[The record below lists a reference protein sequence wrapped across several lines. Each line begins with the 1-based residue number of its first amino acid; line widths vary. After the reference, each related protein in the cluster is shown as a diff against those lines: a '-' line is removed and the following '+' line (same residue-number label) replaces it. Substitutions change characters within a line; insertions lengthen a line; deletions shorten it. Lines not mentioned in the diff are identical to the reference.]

1 MSATSQSAP
10 ESSSTS
16 ASTDPEY
23 GKLIFHGKVTQGSPH
38 IGTETVSSSRQ
49 VDDVENLISN
59 NALLSRL
66 KPQSTHMVDLVGIKE
81 DTMGVEHV
89 EPSLFSSRQFSLSI
103 SEAASHAKLSQE
115 ILYARN
121 RNKSHSDLSL
131 SLGLCNEL
139 NFNTSGLESSS
150 FVYDRRTSSLPFE
163 SVRMLAQQ
171 KRAITPGSHE
181 ENSAASKRLKAM
193 ESPAAQLTIFY
204 DGAVHIY
211 NDVPQDRAKAI
222 MLLAESANAGS
233 SQSAP
238 QSVQTRFATQS
249 PISNPSPYI
258 LKHSSALDT
267 VHRNAHD
274 SGRSS
279 ASACKALSGLQPTG
293 NVSYTA
299 LPQARRIS
307 LHRFLRKRTE
317 RTRAVSPNV
326 ANQNMES
333 ALALRRSRSS
343 SPSATNCR
351 AASPAA
357 LLSRSPCRPAS
368 AYGDYTCTLNNS
380 NEVSITSS

>member
-89 EPSLFSSRQFSLSI
+89 EPSLFSS
-103 SEAASHAKLSQE
+103 
-115 ILYARN
+115 
-121 RNKSHSDLSL
+121 
-131 SLGLCNEL
+131 
-139 NFNTSGLESSS
+139 
-150 FVYDRRTSSLPFE
+150 RRTSSLPFE